1 MGQDLWGATQDA
13 LRKQVAEQTF
23 QTWFKPISFLAKN
36 DGTIILKVP
45 SQFFYEWVK
54 THYGEMVEETIS
66 YLAGEPLKVD
76 YSIVLEE
83 QKEQPLRPLFEQA
96 NTPRQHI
103 NKQEFTSNLND
114 QYSFANFVEGPNN
127 QFAKAAGQAVVEASN
142 NSLYN
147 PLVVY
152 GGVGLGKTHL
162 IHAVGRAFHELRP
175 EKRVM
180 YVTSEKFT
188 LDYIN
193 AIKEN
198 KTARFSK
205 FYRSIDLLIV
215 DDIQF
220 FQKKVRTQEEF
231 FHTFNELYMNGRRII
246 LSTDRPPAELGLHNR
261 LTSRFNAGLIVDI
274 QEPDYETRVA
284 ILRQKADET
293 GSEIPY
299 EVLEFLAMNID
310 TNVRDLQGALIRM
323 LAYASLVKSD
333 ITPALARRVLAEV
346 MHRHVPASIT
356 VETIVET
363 VADNFGI
370 KKVDIMGKGRR
381 QEVALAR
388 QVAMYLSKKLTR
400 NSLKSIG
407 LSFGGRDHS
416 TVIHGVKSIGEK
428 MIRDELFNAEVKTL
442 VRRLSESVLNQDQ

>member
-1 MGQDLWGATQDA
+1 MGNDLWVATQEA
-13 LRKQVAEQTF
+13 LRRCVAEQTF

-36 DGTIILKVP
+36 DSTITLKVP

-54 THYGEMVEETIS
+54 SHYGELVEETIS
-66 YLAGEPLKVD
+66 GIAGLPLKVD

-83 QKEQPLRPLFEQA
+83 QKETYPRSLFESPQK
-96 NTPRQHI
+96 QVQ
-103 NKQEFTSNLND
+103 NKPKQDFSPNLND
-114 QYSFANFVEGPNN
+114 QYIFSNFVEGPSN
-127 QFAKAAGQAVVEASN
+127 QFAKAAGQAVVEAQD

-162 IHAVGRAFHELRP
+162 VQAIGNALLDLHP

-198 KTARFSK
+198 RTAQFSK
-205 FYRSIDLLIV
+205 FYRSVDLLIV

-220 FQKKVRTQEEF
+220 FQKKIRTQEEF
-231 FHTFNELYMNGRRII
+231 FHTFNELYMSGRRII
-246 LSTDRPPAELGLHNR
+246 LSTDRPPAELGLHSR
-261 LTSRFNAGLIVDI
+261 LTSRFNAGLLVDI

-284 ILRQKADET
+284 ILRQKADES
-293 GSEIPY
+293 GSDIPY
-299 EVLEFLAMNID
+299 EVLEFLAVNID
-310 TNVRDLQGALIRM
+310 TNVRDLQGALIRL

-333 ITPALARRVLAEV
+333 ITPNLARRVLAEV
-346 MHRHVPASIT
+346 MHQQVST
-356 VETIVET
+356 VVNVDSIVEA
-363 VADNFGI
+363 VAENFGI
-370 KKVDIMGKGRR
+370 KKVEIMGKSRR
-381 QEVALAR
+381 QEIALAR
-388 QVAMYLSKKLTR
+388 QIAMFMAKQLTR

-416 TVIHGVKSIGEK
+416 TVIHAVKTIGEK
-428 MIRDELFNAEVKTL
+428 MNRDELFNAEVKTL
-442 VRRLSESVLNQDQ
+442 IRRLSEPVFDQNN

>member
-1 MGQDLWGATQDA
+1 MGHDLWAATQEA
-13 LRKQVAEQTF
+13 LRQRVAEQTF

-36 DGTIILKVP
+36 DATLTLKVP

-54 THYGEMVEETIS
+54 SHYGELVEETVSGI
-66 YLAGEPLKVD
+66 AGEPMKVD

-83 QKEQPLRPLFEQA
+83 QKEAAPRPFFDDTQI
-96 NTPRQHI
+96 PRQ
-103 NKQEFTSNLND
+103 NKPKQTFSPNLND
-114 QYSFANFVEGPNN
+114 QYIFTNFVEGPNN
-127 QFAKAAGQAVVEASN
+127 QFAKAAGQAVVEARD

-162 IHAVGRAFHELRP
+162 VQAVGNAFLELHP

-198 KTARFSK
+198 KTAQFSR
-205 FYRSIDLLIV
+205 FYRSVDLLIV

-220 FQKKVRTQEEF
+220 FQKKVRTEEEF

-246 LSTDRPPAELGLHNR
+246 LSTDRPPAELGLHSR

-284 ILRQKADET
+284 ILRQKADES

-299 EVLEFLAMNID
+299 EVVEFLAMNID
-310 TNVRDLQGALIRM
+310 TNVRDLQGALIRL

-333 ITPALARRVLAEV
+333 ISLNLARRVLAEV
-346 MHRHVPASIT
+346 MNHHVAPNIT
-356 VETIVET
+356 VERIVEV
-363 VADNFGI
+363 VAENFGV

-388 QVAMYLSKKLTR
+388 QVAMYMAKQLTR

-416 TVIHGVKSIGEK
+416 TVIHAVKTIEEK
-428 MIRDELFNAEVKTL
+428 TNRDELFNAEVKTL
-442 VRRLSESVLNQDQ
+442 IRRLSESVMNQNS